1 VEIEEVALKNRK
13 NELTGTDNIGK
24 LKVLEGKKG
33 IDISK
38 AVDLTVNDDIMGLIE
53 EEKEVLVHSDDE
65 EEEDEKLTPKEKRK
79 KTKEIKGN
87 GKQA

>member
-1 VEIEEVALKNRK
+1 VDIEEVALKNRK

-53 EEKEVLVHSDDE
+53 EEKEVLIHSDD
-65 EEEDEKLTPKEKRK
+65 EEEDEKLTPKEKKEKRLK
-79 KTKEIKGN
+79 K
-87 GKQA
+87 